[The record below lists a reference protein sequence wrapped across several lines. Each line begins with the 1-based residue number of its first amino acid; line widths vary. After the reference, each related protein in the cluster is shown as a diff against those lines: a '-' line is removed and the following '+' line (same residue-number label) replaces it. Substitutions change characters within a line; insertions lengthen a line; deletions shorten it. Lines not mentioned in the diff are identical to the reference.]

1 MKGKGKIIIFIVLI
15 LLTCFLGYNLISKK
29 SHQQIKILNAK
40 EQLSIGNSLK
50 LEAKIKN
57 AVDGK
62 IVWISSDSEVLQIDQ
77 NGVLIAKS
85 LGTSK
90 ITLMY
95 IRKNNQKITDSVDI
109 TVSQGDINIMPTS
122 ISFSSNLIGIKVN
135 KDYKLP
141 LTIKPTNAYLS
152 DIVYSSSDINNLIV
166 SSDGTINAL
175 NDGLYEIKLI
185 AGNNRFTDTIKV
197 IVSSKYDEPTLMT
210 EPNDLIFDELETKVY
225 LDDIVNLDYVLEPAN
240 ASLAAV
246 NWQSSDSGVLIVNDG
261 IVRGLKVGK
270 SVVSA
275 TLPNGKTTK
284 IAIQVLEKEI
294 PVTKIKLI
302 PGSLLLKVGS
312 SQTVVT
318 QTYPNNAEN
327 KEIKYEVSD
336 SSVVSI
342 DKYGKVIA
350 LKEGSAIISAIV
362 NEKVRETMI
371 VNVVNDSLY
380 NENIDNV
387 NQNSN
392 EIALV
397 LKSSTGIL
405 RGSYANLIKGTQKT
419 TIGIS
424 SIKTVNGVGKVEY
437 CLYQY
442 GQSECN
448 NFITIND
455 INNDFYVA
463 DSVGEKVIRMKITD
477 NKGQIIY
484 KDYYLSISTLTDNI
498 VVPPSGDGSS
508 CGKVAQT
515 LVAYINGKQIERYE
529 KFTISVG
536 ETMVVKLYLPRQ
548 CGNIKLL
555 TRTTADGEEGWRTYL
570 DGSSN
575 PFVDRYNSATFQ
587 PRDNFE
593 WIIIGKKQSNG
604 RYIHLSQT
612 TFQSTDKFDE
622 IKSFFNVYVKV
633 IG

>member
-175 NDGLYEIKLI
+175 NDGLYEIELI
-185 AGNNRFTDTIKV
+185 AGNNRFTDIIKV

-210 EPNDLIFDELETKVY
+210 EPNDLIFDELETEVY

-284 IAIQVLEKEI
+284 IAIQVLEKET